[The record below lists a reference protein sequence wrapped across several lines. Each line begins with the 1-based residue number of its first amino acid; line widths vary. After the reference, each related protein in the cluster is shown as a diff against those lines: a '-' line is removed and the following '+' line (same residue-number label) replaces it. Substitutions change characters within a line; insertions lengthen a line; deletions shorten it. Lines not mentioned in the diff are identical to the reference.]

1 MRTLLSR
8 LALLCLFSLLV
19 GCGFHL
25 RGSQPVDLPFKQV
38 YLAKSGV
45 FQLDLDTQRTLSE
58 RGGVQVLEQNNTD
71 APVLDSLQES
81 RNRSLRSVNID
92 GKVKEYELQYTF
104 AFRLRS
110 AAGETLLQNQI
121 SLVRR
126 MSYSD
131 DALLAKEQEENR
143 LYLDMR
149 QDALQQMLRRLAR
162 VPIGNASATVQ

>member
-8 LALLCLFSLLV
+8 LCLLGLLGLLA

-25 RGSQPVDLPFKQV
+25 RGAQPVELPFKQV
-38 YLAKSGV
+38 FLAKSGV
-45 FQLDLDTQRTLSE
+45 FQLDLDAQRTLSE
-58 RGGVQVLEQNNTD
+58 RGGVEVLAQSSSD

-81 RNRSLRSVNID
+81 RNRNLRSVNID

-104 AFRLRS
+104 SFRLRS

-149 QDALQQMLRRLAR
+149 QDALQQMLRRLAHAP
-162 VPIGNASATVQ
+162 VGSTPAAH